1 MKNLKT
7 HLQKAITVRRKLNR
21 TGRSGYDLRQLTEN
35 VAYWVA
41 TSENV
46 LNTAVKKQVEILMV
60 LPPNFRNKFKE
71 MIKYENSK
79 IKTVSSNYE
88 IIDYP
93 EVINFFYLLDKKHA
107 IDIDDS
113 LKFVFDYFDELLLN
127 DKFNL
132 CNKILNS
139 IKVNNYHVD
148 ILIGILTITFSWKN
162 QLNLRSEFYNRLKVH
177 LSKILKTS
185 EVKEILVGLE

>member
-1 MKNLKT
+1 MTPLKT

-79 IKTVSSNYE
+79 IQNT
-88 IIDYP
+88 
-93 EVINFFYLLDKKHA
+93 
-107 IDIDDS
+107 
-113 LKFVFDYFDELLLN
+113 
-127 DKFNL
+127 
-132 CNKILNS
+132 
-139 IKVNNYHVD
+139 
-148 ILIGILTITFSWKN
+148 
-162 QLNLRSEFYNRLKVH
+162 
-177 LSKILKTS
+177 
-185 EVKEILVGLE
+185 

>member
-1 MKNLKT
+1 MTPLKT
-7 HLQKAITVRRKLNR
+7 HLQKGITVRRKLNR

-79 IKTVSSNYE
+79 IQNT
-88 IIDYP
+88 
-93 EVINFFYLLDKKHA
+93 
-107 IDIDDS
+107 
-113 LKFVFDYFDELLLN
+113 
-127 DKFNL
+127 
-132 CNKILNS
+132 
-139 IKVNNYHVD
+139 
-148 ILIGILTITFSWKN
+148 
-162 QLNLRSEFYNRLKVH
+162 
-177 LSKILKTS
+177 
-185 EVKEILVGLE
+185 